1 MDVLSCSRFGRD
13 GNGDRRDVWSIFNV
27 DIMLVKG
34 VQCIYDQVNTHTH
47 AERTARCARSA
58 AKTSDDERVGDWRA
72 DSGLRDATAQNST

>member
-1 MDVLSCSRFGRD
+1 MCFHVLVLA
-13 GNGDRRDVWSIFNV
+13 NGDRRDVWSIFNV

-34 VQCIYDQVNTHTH
+34 VQCIYDQVNTHT
-47 AERTARCARSA
+47 CRSA